1 LYKKIVLNFLLF
13 KLFTFVFINLNN
25 TFLFF
30 FNNIHRG
37 RLHKKII
44 TQRCK
49 EIIVLI
55 TKIMNI
61 KEIGMLLRDK
71 VLVKCR
77 INKFKISFYLCHFK
91 KKGAKSSKL
100 LKLQRKRKIS

>member
-1 LYKKIVLNFLLF
+1 
-13 KLFTFVFINLNN
+13 
-25 TFLFF
+25 
-30 FNNIHRG
+30 
-37 RLHKKII
+37 
-44 TQRCK
+44 
-49 EIIVLI
+49 
-55 TKIMNI
+55 MNI